1 MEAQRR
7 RVWLWLI
14 LLWIALGQGSVAEE
28 RPVWSVGV
36 VPQFP
41 ARQIERVWSPLL
53 AALSGR
59 VAVDFRLQVAE
70 NIPAFEHDLSE
81 GMFDL
86 AYVNPAQFLANRS
99 RYRPL
104 LRDHGRRLQG
114 ILVTR
119 ADGPIETLA
128 QLEGRRLVF
137 PNQAFA
143 ASQLLQRELRRRGIR
158 FTPAYVPD
166 HTSVYLNVALGLYPA
181 GGGVRATLERQPRK
195 LRDGLRILHRSAA
208 VPPHPLVARRDLDPE
223 RVRQVQ
229 AALLALF
236 AERPGLFAGVPVRRL
251 GPATAADYASLAE
264 DLP

>member
-7 RVWLWLI
+7 RVWGWVI
-14 LLWIALGQGSVAEE
+14 LLWVALVQVGVADE
-28 RPVWSVGV
+28 RPVWTVGV

-53 AALSGR
+53 AALSER
-59 VAVDFRLQVAE
+59 IALDFRLRVAE
-70 NIPAFEHDLSE
+70 NIPAFEQSLAE
-81 GMFDL
+81 GLFEL
-86 AYVNPAQFLANRS
+86 AYVNPAQFQANRR

-104 LRDHGRRLQG
+104 LRDHDRRLQG

-119 ADGPIETLA
+119 ADGPIEALE

-137 PNQAFA
+137 PYHAFA
-143 ASQLLQRELRRRGIR
+143 ASRLLQRDLRRRGIH

-181 GGGVRATLERQPRK
+181 GGGVMATLERQPVT
-195 LRDGLRILHRSAA
+195 LRERLRILHRSPA
-208 VPPHPLVARRDLDPE
+208 VPPHPLVVRRDLDPE
-223 RVRQVQ
+223 RMRRVRE
-229 AALLALF
+229 ALQALF
-236 AERPGLFAGVPVRRL
+236 ADRPDLFAGVPVRRL
-251 GPATAADYASLAE
+251 GPATEADYASLGD